1 MQKKKNR
8 LPSAFIFSGRTWK
21 NLGLQHIVCVCFPC
35 RRRSPEGQTRSGR
48 RAACRCRT
56 GSVSRTS
63 DLRESHPLV
72 FPPLPRSA
80 SIARRDALKNDSL
93 ASHRPKDPVA
103 NGQSRGGSDGTKTA
117 VCQKRALEDPEGAA
131 DTLSKNKQK
140 KRSRNPH
147 KNFCSE
153 QKRESSRRLSRS
165 RRASRQRPGCERDS
179 LFSLPAAKYIKC
191 EQCGNPKVGGGSI
204 SS

>member
-1 MQKKKNR
+1 MC
-8 LPSAFIFSGRTWK
+8 
-21 NLGLQHIVCVCFPC
+21 VCVPC
-35 RRRSPEGQTRSGR
+35 RRRSPEGRTQSGR

-63 DLRESHPLV
+63 DLRESHPFV
-72 FPPLPRSA
+72 VPPLPRSA
-80 SIARRDALKNDSL
+80 SVARRDALKNDSL
-93 ASHRPKDPVA
+93 ASHRPKDPVS

-153 QKRESSRRLSRS
+153 QKRESGRRLSRS

-179 LFSLPAAKYIKC
+179 LSLPPRS
-191 EQCGNPKVGGGSI
+191 QVHQVRTVWQPKGRWWEHFQSI
-204 SS
+204 